1 VTQEDRLKTWVR
13 AIAIVAA
20 SLFLVGESAAGN
32 FKRDLAIIDQALE
45 NNPRQV
51 PGEALDACRPM
62 RDMAVKLYK
71 MKRYERAERRIKM
84 CKKLLEIE
92 DLR

>member
-1 VTQEDRLKTWVR
+1 MKTWAR

-32 FKRDLAIIDQALE
+32 FRRDLAIIDQALE

-51 PGEALDACRPM
+51 LMEAVDACRPM

-71 MKRYERAERRIKM
+71 MKRYDRAERRLKM
-84 CKKLLEIE
+84 CKKLLKIE